1 MAERADRPANLQ
13 GAATAVA
20 EPRYGAT
27 RREFVWRAAGSLLAA
42 GSVGGLL
49 SACGTDGSSTL
60 CRMLVGLE
68 SPDTGHI
75 LLDGQ
80 PVTARPGRV
89 SRLQMVF
96 QDPFSSLNP
105 LHSIGWS
112 VAEPLLGLSRS
123 QRRAEVVRLLT
134 LVGMA
139 AGRSAERP
147 AAFSGGQLQRIALA
161 RALAARPRVL
171 VCDEPTS
178 SLDVSVQ
185 AQVLNLILQLQ
196 EEERFAC
203 VLVTHDLG
211 VVRVL
216 ADDVLVLRSGEVVEH
231 TAADDLFAH
240 PTHEYTRSL
249 LAAVQHEAAPRSA
262 VAVAPARSEGEPD
275 DDD

>member
-1 MAERADRPANLQ
+1 MPPVTSPGAASRVLSVQGVSRHYPRSPRPAVRSASFAVGEGTTLAIVGES
-13 GAATAVA
+13 GA
-20 EPRYGAT
+20 GK
-27 RREFVWRAAGSLLAA
+27 
-42 GSVGGLL
+42 
-49 SACGTDGSSTL
+49 STL

-68 SPDTGHI
+68 SPDSGQV

-80 PVTARPGRV
+80 RVIARPGRV

-96 QDPFSSLNP
+96 QDPYSSLNP
-105 LHSIGWS
+105 LHNVGWS
-112 VAEPLLGLSRS
+112 VAEPMLGLSRA
-123 QRRAEVVRLLT
+123 QRRAEVGRLLT
-134 LVGMA
+134 LVGIA
-139 AGRSAERP
+139 AARSAERP

-178 SLDVSVQ
+178 ALDVSIQ
-185 AQVLNLILQLQ
+185 AQILNLILRLQ

-216 ADDVLVLRSGEVVEH
+216 ANDVLVLRGGEVVEH
-231 TAADDLFAH
+231 AAADDLFAH
-240 PTHEYTRSL
+240 PEHEYTRSL
-249 LAAVQHEAAPRSA
+249 LAAVQHETAPGPA
-262 VAVAPARSEGEPD
+262 VAAAPARSGGEPD

>member
-1 MAERADRPANLQ
+1 MLSVHGVSRHYPRSPRPAVHSASFTVDQ
-13 GAATAVA
+13 GTTLAIVG
-20 EPRYGAT
+20 ESGA
-27 RREFVWRAAGSLLAA
+27 GK
-42 GSVGGLL
+42 
-49 SACGTDGSSTL
+49 STL

-68 SPDTGHI
+68 PPDTGHI
-75 LLDGQ
+75 LLDGE

-112 VAEPLLGLSRS
+112 VAEPMPGLSRP
-123 QRRAEVVRLLT
+123 QRRAEVGRLLT
-134 LVGMA
+134 LVGIP

-185 AQVLNLILQLQ
+185 AQVLNLLLQLQ

-216 ADDVLVLRSGEVVEH
+216 ANDVLVLRGGEVVEH
-231 TAADDLFAH
+231 AAADDLFAR
-240 PTHEYTRSL
+240 PADEYTRSL
-249 LAAVQHEAAPRSA
+249 LAAVQHETVPGSA
-262 VAVAPARSEGEPD
+262 VAAAPARLGGEPD
-275 DDD
+275 DDH